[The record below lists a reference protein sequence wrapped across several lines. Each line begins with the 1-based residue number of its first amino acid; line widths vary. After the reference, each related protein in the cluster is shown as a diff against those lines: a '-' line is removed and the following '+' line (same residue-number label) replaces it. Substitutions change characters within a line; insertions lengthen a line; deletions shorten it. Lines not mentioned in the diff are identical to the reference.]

1 MGKNFW
7 PLFVIVAALGAAAI
21 WTLTPRYVDAL
32 PENLRAMFRSY
43 VRQAQGLGDIK
54 EQIAAQTEEKD
65 KPVQLLGGTTAP
77 VADTPTVGTGTS
89 TRPLPAA
96 TCPPPAAT
104 LPPSAAPPTPSV
116 APIAATTPP
125 SPEVPLTSFVSP
137 ADNKGVK
144 VVNTA
149 SADWCV
155 LMRSTPIQTLD
166 EKPLATASGGRF
178 FVIERRARSGG
189 GKVFIGNFTPK
200 RLSQPVQIDSRHVL
214 SLSGSPDDLSTAQ
227 LHALKMYYQLRG
239 EAIDYLEEVR
249 RTKGDCA
256 SPIHKK
262 LVETERIR
270 DFRDKELKQMSGLKG
285 DQRAVE
291 LEELEKLKRK
301 AADLR
306 AQHEEWKRAHAA
318 QIADPKRDPH
328 YQALVREYRRYAD
341 DLPTGLAVE

>member
-7 PLFVIVAALGAAAI
+7 PLFIIAAALSAAAI
-21 WTLTPRYVDAL
+21 WTQTPRYVTAL
-32 PENLRAMFRSY
+32 PEGLRAAFRSY
-43 VRQAQGLGDIK
+43 VRQAQGLGDLG
-54 EQIAAQTEEKD
+54 EQVAAQTEEKN
-65 KPVQLLGGTTAP
+65 KPVQLLGGTTA
-77 VADTPTVGTGTS
+77 
-89 TRPLPAA
+89 AA
-96 TCPPPAAT
+96 TPPPTAT
-104 LPPSAAPPTPSV
+104 PAPSAS
-116 APIAATTPP
+116 PIAAKPP
-125 SPEVPLTSFVSP
+125 APPEAPRAPFASP

-144 VVNTA
+144 VVNTS

-166 EKPLATASGGRF
+166 EKPLGTASGGRF

-200 RLSQPVQIDSRHVL
+200 RLSQPVQIDSRHAL

-239 EAIDYLEEVR
+239 EAIDYLDEVR

-256 SPIHKK
+256 SPIYKK
-262 LVETERIR
+262 LVEAERIR

-306 AQHEEWKRAHAA
+306 AQHESWKRAHAA
-318 QIADPKRDPH
+318 QIADPTRDPH
-328 YQALVREYRRYAD
+328 YQVLVREYRRYAG
-341 DLPTGLAVE
+341 DLPAGLAVE

>member
-7 PLFVIVAALGAAAI
+7 PLFIIAAALRAAAI
-21 WTLTPRYVDAL
+21 WTQTPRYVTVL
-32 PENLRAMFRSY
+32 PEGLRAAVRSY
-43 VRQAQGLGDIK
+43 VRQAQGLGDLG
-54 EQIAAQTEEKD
+54 EQVAAQTEEKN
-65 KPVQLLGGTTAP
+65 KPVQLLGGTTA
-77 VADTPTVGTGTS
+77 
-89 TRPLPAA
+89 AA
-96 TCPPPAAT
+96 TPPPTAT
-104 LPPSAAPPTPSV
+104 PAPSAS
-116 APIAATTPP
+116 PIAAKPP
-125 SPEVPLTSFVSP
+125 APPEAPRAPFASP

-144 VVNTA
+144 VVNTS

-166 EKPLATASGGRF
+166 EKPLGTASGGRF

-200 RLSQPVQIDSRHVL
+200 RLSQPVQIDSRHAL

-256 SPIHKK
+256 SPIYKK
-262 LVETERIR
+262 LVEAERIR

-306 AQHEEWKRAHAA
+306 AQHESWKRAHAA
-318 QIADPKRDPH
+318 QIADPTRDPH
-328 YQALVREYRRYAD
+328 YQVLVREYRRYAG
-341 DLPTGLAVE
+341 DLPAGLAVE

>member
-7 PLFVIVAALGAAAI
+7 PLFIIAAALSAAAI
-21 WTLTPRYVDAL
+21 WTQTPRYVTVL
-32 PENLRAMFRSY
+32 PEGLRAAFRSY
-43 VRQAQGLGDIK
+43 VRQAQGLGDLG
-54 EQIAAQTEEKD
+54 EQVAAQTEEKN
-65 KPVQLLGGTTAP
+65 KPVQLLGGTTA
-77 VADTPTVGTGTS
+77 
-89 TRPLPAA
+89 AA
-96 TCPPPAAT
+96 TPPPTAT
-104 LPPSAAPPTPSV
+104 PAPSAS
-116 APIAATTPP
+116 PIAAKPP
-125 SPEVPLTSFVSP
+125 APPEAPRAPFASP

-144 VVNTA
+144 VVNTS

-166 EKPLATASGGRF
+166 EKPLGTASGGRF

-200 RLSQPVQIDSRHVL
+200 RLSQPVQIDSRHAL

-239 EAIDYLEEVR
+239 EAIDYLDEVR

-256 SPIHKK
+256 SPIYKK
-262 LVETERIR
+262 LVEAERIR

-285 DQRAVE
+285 DQRVVE

-306 AQHEEWKRAHAA
+306 AQHEGWKRAHAA
-318 QIADPKRDPH
+318 QIADPTRDPH
-328 YQALVREYRRYAD
+328 YQGLVREYRRYAG
-341 DLPTGLAVE
+341 DLPAGLAVE

>member
-7 PLFVIVAALGAAAI
+7 PLFIITAALGAAAI
-21 WTLTPRYVDAL
+21 WTQTPRYVTAL
-32 PENLRAMFRSY
+32 PEGLRAAFRSY
-43 VRQAQGLGDIK
+43 VRQAQGLGDLG
-54 EQIAAQTEEKD
+54 EQVAAQTEEKN

-77 VADTPTVGTGTS
+77 ATDTPVAGTV
-89 TRPLPAA
+89 PAA
-96 TCPPPAAT
+96 TPPPAAT
-104 LPPSAAPPTPSV
+104 PAPSAS
-116 APIAATTPP
+116 PIAAKVPA
-125 SPEVPLTSFVSP
+125 SPEAPRAPFASP
-137 ADNKGVK
+137 ADTKGVK
-144 VVNTA
+144 VVNTS

-166 EKPLATASGGRF
+166 EKPLGTASGGRF

-200 RLSQPVQIDSRHVL
+200 RLSQPVQIDSRHAL

-239 EAIDYLEEVR
+239 EAIDYLDEVR

-256 SPIHKK
+256 SPIYKK
-262 LVETERIR
+262 LVEAERIR
-270 DFRDKELKQMSGLKG
+270 DFRDRELKQMSGLKG

-306 AQHEEWKRAHAA
+306 AQHEGWKRAHAA
-318 QIADPKRDPH
+318 QIADPTRDPH
-328 YQALVREYRRYAD
+328 YQGLVREYRRYAG
-341 DLPTGLAVE
+341 DLPAGLAVE

>member
-7 PLFVIVAALGAAAI
+7 PLFIIAAALSAAAI
-21 WTLTPRYVDAL
+21 WTQTPRYVTVL
-32 PENLRAMFRSY
+32 PEGLRAAFRSY
-43 VRQAQGLGDIK
+43 VRQAQGLGDLG
-54 EQIAAQTEEKD
+54 EQVAAQTEEKN

-77 VADTPTVGTGTS
+77 
-89 TRPLPAA
+89 A
-96 TCPPPAAT
+96 TPPPTAT
-104 LPPSAAPPTPSV
+104 PAPSAS
-116 APIAATTPP
+116 PIAAKPP
-125 SPEVPLTSFVSP
+125 APPEAPRAPFASP

-144 VVNTA
+144 VVNTS

-166 EKPLATASGGRF
+166 EKPLGTASGGRF

-200 RLSQPVQIDSRHVL
+200 RLSQPVQIDSRHAL

-239 EAIDYLEEVR
+239 EAIDYLDEVR

-256 SPIHKK
+256 SPIYKK
-262 LVETERIR
+262 LVEAERIR

-306 AQHEEWKRAHAA
+306 AQHESWKRAHAA
-318 QIADPKRDPH
+318 QIADPTRDPH
-328 YQALVREYRRYAD
+328 YQGLVREYRRYAG
-341 DLPTGLAVE
+341 DLPAGLAVE

>member
-7 PLFVIVAALGAAAI
+7 PLFIIVAALGAAAI
-21 WTLTPRYVDAL
+21 WTQTPRYVMAL
-32 PENLRAMFRSY
+32 PEGLRAAFRSY
-43 VRQAQGLGDIK
+43 VRQAQGLGDLG
-54 EQIAAQTEEKD
+54 EQVAAQTKEKD
-65 KPVQLLGGTTAP
+65 KPVQLLGGTTTRATETP
-77 VADTPTVGTGTS
+77 VAGTV
-89 TRPLPAA
+89 PAA
-96 TCPPPAAT
+96 TPPPAAT
-104 LPPSAAPPTPSV
+104 PAPSASQIATKAPPPSEAPRKPF
-116 APIAATTPP
+116 A
-125 SPEVPLTSFVSP
+125 SPADFTSP

-144 VVNTA
+144 VVNTS

-166 EKPLATASGGRF
+166 EKPLGTASGGRF

-200 RLSQPVQIDSRHVL
+200 RLSQPVQIDSRHAL

-239 EAIDYLEEVR
+239 EAIDYLDEVR

-256 SPIHKK
+256 SPLYKK
-262 LVETERIR
+262 LVEAERIR

-306 AQHEEWKRAHAA
+306 AQHEDWKRAHAA
-318 QIADPKRDPH
+318 QIADPTRDPH
-328 YQALVREYRRYAD
+328 YQGLVREYRRYAS
-341 DLPTGLAVE
+341 DLPAGLAVE

>member
-7 PLFVIVAALGAAAI
+7 PLFIIAAALSAAAI
-21 WTLTPRYVDAL
+21 WTQTPRYVTAL
-32 PENLRAMFRSY
+32 PEGLRAAFRSY
-43 VRQAQGLGDIK
+43 VRQAQGLGNLG
-54 EQIAAQTEEKD
+54 EQVAAQTEEKN
-65 KPVQLLGGTTAP
+65 KPVQLLGGTTSPAIETPATGTVPAAAP
-77 VADTPTVGTGTS
+77 VTGTV
-89 TRPLPAA
+89 PA
-96 TCPPPAAT
+96 TPPPPAAT
-104 LPPSAAPPTPSV
+104 PAPSASQIAAKPPAPPE
-116 APIAATTPP
+116 APRAPFA
-125 SPEVPLTSFVSP
+125 SP

-144 VVNTA
+144 VVNTS

-166 EKPLATASGGRF
+166 DKPLGTASGGRF
-178 FVIERRARSGG
+178 FVIERRARSDG

-200 RLSQPVQIDSRHVL
+200 RLSQPVQIDSRHAL
-214 SLSGSPDDLSTAQ
+214 NLSGSPDDLSTAQ

-239 EAIDYLEEVR
+239 EAIDYLDEVR

-256 SPIHKK
+256 SPIYKK
-262 LVETERIR
+262 LVEAERIR

-306 AQHEEWKRAHAA
+306 AQHEGWKRAHAA
-318 QIADPKRDPH
+318 QIADPTRDPH
-328 YQALVREYRRYAD
+328 YQVLVREYRRYAG
-341 DLPTGLAVE
+341 DLPAGLAVE

>member
-7 PLFVIVAALGAAAI
+7 PLFVITAALGAAAI
-21 WTLTPRYVDAL
+21 WTQTPRYVTAL
-32 PENLRAMFRSY
+32 PEGLRAAFRSY
-43 VRQAQGLGDIK
+43 VRQAQGLGDLG
-54 EQIAAQTEEKD
+54 EQVAAQTEEKN

-77 VADTPTVGTGTS
+77 ATDTPVAGTV
-89 TRPLPAA
+89 PAA
-96 TCPPPAAT
+96 TPPPAAT
-104 LPPSAAPPTPSV
+104 PAPSAS
-116 APIAATTPP
+116 PIAAKAPAPP
-125 SPEVPLTSFVSP
+125 EAPRAPFASP

-144 VVNTA
+144 VVNTS

-166 EKPLATASGGRF
+166 EKPLGTASGGRF
-178 FVIERRARSGG
+178 FVIERRARSAG

-200 RLSQPVQIDSRHVL
+200 RLSQPVQIDSRHAL

-239 EAIDYLEEVR
+239 EAIDYLDEVR

-256 SPIHKK
+256 SPIYKK
-262 LVETERIR
+262 LVEAERIR
-270 DFRDKELKQMSGLKG
+270 DFRDKELKQMGGLKG

-306 AQHEEWKRAHAA
+306 AQHEDWKRAHAA
-318 QIADPKRDPH
+318 QIADPTRDPH
-328 YQALVREYRRYAD
+328 YQVLVREYRRYAG
-341 DLPTGLAVE
+341 DLPAGLAVE

>member
-7 PLFVIVAALGAAAI
+7 PLFIIVAALGAAAI
-21 WTLTPRYVDAL
+21 WTQTPRYVTTL
-32 PENLRAMFRSY
+32 PEGLRAAFRSY

-54 EQIAAQTEEKD
+54 EQVAAQTEVKD

-77 VADTPTVGTGTS
+77 ATDTPTAAGTGTS
-89 TRPLPAA
+89 TP
-96 TCPPPAAT
+96 PPPAAT
-104 LPPSAAPPTPSV
+104 PAPSV
-116 APIAATTPP
+116 APIAAAAQPPPETPRA
-125 SPEVPLTSFVSP
+125 TFASP

-144 VVNTA
+144 VVNTS

-166 EKPLATASGGRF
+166 EKPLGIASGGRF
-178 FVIERRARSGG
+178 FVIERRARSGD

-200 RLSQPVQIDSRHVL
+200 RLSQPVQIDSRHAL
-214 SLSGSPDDLSTAQ
+214 GLSGSPDDLSTAQ

-249 RTKGDCA
+249 ATKGDGA
-256 SPIHKK
+256 SPLYKK
-262 LVETERIR
+262 LVEAERIR
-270 DFRDKELKQMSGLKG
+270 DFRDKELKQMSGLSG

-318 QIADPKRDPH
+318 QIMDPTQDPH
-328 YQALVREYRRYAD
+328 YQVLVREYRRYVS
-341 DLPTGLAVE
+341 DLPAGLAVE

>member
-7 PLFVIVAALGAAAI
+7 PLFIIAAALSAAAI
-21 WTLTPRYVDAL
+21 WTQTPRYVTVL
-32 PENLRAMFRSY
+32 PEGLRAAFRSY
-43 VRQAQGLGDIK
+43 VRQAQGLGDLG
-54 EQIAAQTEEKD
+54 EQVAAQTEEKN
-65 KPVQLLGGTTAP
+65 KPVQLLGGTTA
-77 VADTPTVGTGTS
+77 
-89 TRPLPAA
+89 AA
-96 TCPPPAAT
+96 TPPPTAT
-104 LPPSAAPPTPSV
+104 PAPSAS
-116 APIAATTPP
+116 PIAAKPP
-125 SPEVPLTSFVSP
+125 APPEAPRAPFASP

-144 VVNTA
+144 VVNTS

-166 EKPLATASGGRF
+166 EKPLGTASGGRF

-239 EAIDYLEEVR
+239 EAIDYLDEVR

-256 SPIHKK
+256 SPIYKK
-262 LVETERIR
+262 LVEAERIR

-306 AQHEEWKRAHAA
+306 AQHEGWKRAHAA
-318 QIADPKRDPH
+318 QIADPTRDPH
-328 YQALVREYRRYAD
+328 YQGLVREYRRYAG
-341 DLPTGLAVE
+341 DLPAGLAVE

>member
-7 PLFVIVAALGAAAI
+7 PLFVIAAALGAAAI
-21 WTLTPRYVDAL
+21 WTQTPRYVTAL
-32 PENLRAMFRSY
+32 PEGLRAAFRSY
-43 VRQAQGLGDIK
+43 VRQAQGLGDLG
-54 EQIAAQTEEKD
+54 EQITAQTEEKD

-77 VADTPTVGTGTS
+77 ATDTPAAGTTTS
-89 TRPLPAA
+89 TR
-96 TCPPPAAT
+96 PPPAAT
-104 LPPSAAPPTPSV
+104 PAPSATPIAAAPPPPPE
-116 APIAATTPP
+116 APRAPFA
-125 SPEVPLTSFVSP
+125 SP

-144 VVNTA
+144 VVNTS

-155 LMRSTPIQTLD
+155 LMRNTPIQTLD
-166 EKPLATASGGRF
+166 EKPLGTASGGRF
-178 FVIERRARSGG
+178 FVIERRARAGG

-200 RLSQPVQIDSRHVL
+200 RLSQPVQIDSRHAL

-239 EAIDYLEEVR
+239 EAIDYLDEVR

-256 SPIHKK
+256 SPIYKK
-262 LVETERIR
+262 LVEAERIR
-270 DFRDKELKQMSGLKG
+270 DFRDRELKQMSGLKG

-306 AQHEEWKRAHAA
+306 AQHEGWKRAHAA
-318 QIADPKRDPH
+318 QIADPTRDPH
-328 YQALVREYRRYAD
+328 YQGLVREYRRYAG
-341 DLPTGLAVE
+341 DLPAGLAVE

>member
-7 PLFVIVAALGAAAI
+7 PLFIITAALGAAAI
-21 WTLTPRYVDAL
+21 WTQTPRYVTAL
-32 PENLRAMFRSY
+32 PEGLRAAFRSY
-43 VRQAQGLGDIK
+43 VRQAQGLGDLG
-54 EQIAAQTEEKD
+54 EQVAAQTEEKN
-65 KPVQLLGGTTAP
+65 KPVQLLGGTTA
-77 VADTPTVGTGTS
+77 
-89 TRPLPAA
+89 AA
-96 TCPPPAAT
+96 TPPPAAT
-104 LPPSAAPPTPSV
+104 PAPSAS
-116 APIAATTPP
+116 PIAAKPP
-125 SPEVPLTSFVSP
+125 APPEAPRAPFASP

-144 VVNTA
+144 VVNTS

-166 EKPLATASGGRF
+166 EKPLGTASGGRF

-200 RLSQPVQIDSRHVL
+200 RLSQPVQIDSRHAL

-239 EAIDYLEEVR
+239 EAIDYLDEVR

-256 SPIHKK
+256 SPLYKK
-262 LVETERIR
+262 LVEAERIR

-306 AQHEEWKRAHAA
+306 AQHESWKRAHAA
-318 QIADPKRDPH
+318 QIADPTRDPH
-328 YQALVREYRRYAD
+328 YQVLVREYRRYAG
-341 DLPTGLAVE
+341 DLPAGLAVE

>member
-7 PLFVIVAALGAAAI
+7 PLFIIAAALSAAAI
-21 WTLTPRYVDAL
+21 WTQTPRYVTVL
-32 PENLRAMFRSY
+32 PEGLRAAFRSY
-43 VRQAQGLGDIK
+43 VRQAQGLGDLG
-54 EQIAAQTEEKD
+54 EQVAAQTEEKN
-65 KPVQLLGGTTAP
+65 KPVQLLGGTTA
-77 VADTPTVGTGTS
+77 
-89 TRPLPAA
+89 AA
-96 TCPPPAAT
+96 TPPPTAT
-104 LPPSAAPPTPSV
+104 PAPSAS
-116 APIAATTPP
+116 PIAAKPP
-125 SPEVPLTSFVSP
+125 APPEAPRAPFASP

-144 VVNTA
+144 VVNTS

-166 EKPLATASGGRF
+166 EKPLGTASGGRF

-200 RLSQPVQIDSRHVL
+200 RLSQPVQIDSRHAL

-239 EAIDYLEEVR
+239 EAIDYLDEVR

-256 SPIHKK
+256 SPIYKK
-262 LVETERIR
+262 LVEAERIR

-306 AQHEEWKRAHAA
+306 AQHESWKRAHAA
-318 QIADPKRDPH
+318 QIADPTRDPH
-328 YQALVREYRRYAD
+328 YQVLVREYRRYAG
-341 DLPTGLAVE
+341 DLPAGLAVE

>member
-7 PLFVIVAALGAAAI
+7 PLFIIAAALGAAAI
-21 WTLTPRYVDAL
+21 WTQTPRYVTDL
-32 PENLRAMFRSY
+32 PEGLRAAFRSY

-54 EQIAAQTEEKD
+54 EQVAAQTEEKD
-65 KPVQLLGGTTAP
+65 KPVQLLGGATVPAT
-77 VADTPTVGTGTS
+77 DTSAAAGIGTS
-89 TRPLPAA
+89 TRP
-96 TCPPPAAT
+96 PPAAT
-104 LPPSAAPPTPSV
+104 PAPSV
-116 APIAATTPP
+116 APIAAAAQPPPETPRA
-125 SPEVPLTSFVSP
+125 TFASP

-144 VVNTA
+144 VVNTS

-166 EKPLATASGGRF
+166 EKPLGTASGGRF

-200 RLSQPVQIDSRHVL
+200 RLSQPVQIDSRHAL

-239 EAIDYLEEVR
+239 EAIDYLDEVR

-256 SPIHKK
+256 SPIYKK
-262 LVETERIR
+262 LVEAERIR

-306 AQHEEWKRAHAA
+306 AQHEEWKRTHAA
-318 QIADPKRDPH
+318 QIADPTRDPH
-328 YQALVREYRRYAD
+328 YQGLVREYRRYAG
-341 DLPTGLAVE
+341 DLPAGLAVE

>member
-65 KPVQLLGGTTAP
+65 KPVQLLGGG
-77 VADTPTVGTGTS
+77 VAAVAVPNHPEKPES
-89 TRPLPAA
+89 PNSLAKPK
-96 TCPPPAAT
+96 
-104 LPPSAAPPTPSV
+104 PSEKP
-116 APIAATTPP
+116 TTPA
-125 SPEVPLTSFVSP
+125 FASP

-155 LMRSTPIQTLD
+155 LMRSTPIQALD
-166 EKPLATASGGRF
+166 EKPLGTASGGRF

-200 RLSQPVQIDSRHVL
+200 RLSQPVQIDSRHAL

-262 LVETERIR
+262 LVEAERIR

-328 YQALVREYRRYAD
+328 YQALVREYRRYAA
-341 DLPTGLAVE
+341 DLPAGLAVE

>member
-7 PLFVIVAALGAAAI
+7 PLFTIAAALSAAAI
-21 WTLTPRYVDAL
+21 WTQTPRYVTAL
-32 PENLRAMFRSY
+32 PKGLRAAFRSY
-43 VRQAQGLGDIK
+43 VRQAQGLGDLG
-54 EQIAAQTEEKD
+54 EQITAQTEEKD

-77 VADTPTVGTGTS
+77 AADA
-89 TRPLPAA
+89 PAA
-96 TCPPPAAT
+96 GTD
-104 LPPSAAPPTPSV
+104 PS
-116 APIAATTPP
+116 TPP
-125 SPEVPLTSFVSP
+125 SPAVTPTSGAPTIAAASPPPEAPRAPFASP

-144 VVNTA
+144 VVNTS

-155 LMRSTPIQTLD
+155 LMRSTPIQALD
-166 EKPLATASGGRF
+166 EKPLGTASGGRF

-200 RLSQPVQIDSRHVL
+200 RLSQPVQIDSRHAL

-239 EAIDYLEEVR
+239 EAIDYLDEVR

-256 SPIHKK
+256 SPIYKK
-262 LVETERIR
+262 LVEAERIR
-270 DFRDKELKQMSGLKG
+270 DFRDKELKQMSGLSG

-306 AQHEEWKRAHAA
+306 AQHEGWKRTHAA
-318 QIADPKRDPH
+318 QIADPTRDPH
-328 YQALVREYRRYAD
+328 YQALVREYRRYAG
-341 DLPTGLAVE
+341 DLPAGLAVE

>member
-7 PLFVIVAALGAAAI
+7 PLFIITAALGAAAI
-21 WTLTPRYVDAL
+21 WTQTPRYVTAL
-32 PENLRAMFRSY
+32 PEGLRAAFRSY
-43 VRQAQGLGDIK
+43 VRQAQGLGDLG
-54 EQIAAQTEEKD
+54 EQVAAQTEEKN

-77 VADTPTVGTGTS
+77 ATATPVTGTV
-89 TRPLPAA
+89 PAA
-96 TCPPPAAT
+96 TPPPATTPA
-104 LPPSAAPPTPSV
+104 PSAS
-116 APIAATTPP
+116 PIAAKPP
-125 SPEVPLTSFVSP
+125 APPEAPRAPFASP

-144 VVNTA
+144 VVNTS

-166 EKPLATASGGRF
+166 EKPLGTASGGRF

-200 RLSQPVQIDSRHVL
+200 RLSQPVQIDSRHAL

-239 EAIDYLEEVR
+239 EAIDYLDEVR

-256 SPIHKK
+256 SPLYKK
-262 LVETERIR
+262 LAEAERIR

-306 AQHEEWKRAHAA
+306 AQHEGWKRAHAA
-318 QIADPKRDPH
+318 QIADPTRDPH
-328 YQALVREYRRYAD
+328 YQGLVREYRRYAG
-341 DLPTGLAVE
+341 DLPAGLAVE

>member
-7 PLFVIVAALGAAAI
+7 PLFVIAAALGAAAI
-21 WTLTPRYVDAL
+21 WTQTPRYVTVL
-32 PENLRAMFRSY
+32 PEGLRAAFRSY
-43 VRQAQGLGDIK
+43 VRQAQGLGDLG
-54 EQIAAQTEEKD
+54 EQVAAQTEEKN

-77 VADTPTVGTGTS
+77 ATDAPVAGTVPPTP
-89 TRPLPAA
+89 
-96 TCPPPAAT
+96 PPPAAT
-104 LPPSAAPPTPSV
+104 PAPGAS
-116 APIAATTPP
+116 PIAAKAPP
-125 SPEVPLTSFVSP
+125 PPEAPRAPFASP

-144 VVNTA
+144 VVNTS

-166 EKPLATASGGRF
+166 EKPLGTASGGRF

-189 GKVFIGNFTPK
+189 VKVFIGNFTPK
-200 RLSQPVQIDSRHVL
+200 RLSQPVQIDSRHAL

-256 SPIHKK
+256 SPIYKK
-262 LVETERIR
+262 LVEAERIR

-306 AQHEEWKRAHAA
+306 AQHEGWKRAHAA
-318 QIADPKRDPH
+318 QIADPTRDPH
-328 YQALVREYRRYAD
+328 YQGLVREYRRYAG
-341 DLPTGLAVE
+341 DLPAGLAVE

>member
-7 PLFVIVAALGAAAI
+7 PLFIIAAALSAAAI
-21 WTLTPRYVDAL
+21 WTQTPRYVTVL
-32 PENLRAMFRSY
+32 PEGLRAAFRSY
-43 VRQAQGLGDIK
+43 VRQAQGLGDLG
-54 EQIAAQTEEKD
+54 EQVAAQTEEKN

-77 VADTPTVGTGTS
+77 
-89 TRPLPAA
+89 A
-96 TCPPPAAT
+96 TPPPTAT
-104 LPPSAAPPTPSV
+104 PAPSAS
-116 APIAATTPP
+116 PIAAKPP
-125 SPEVPLTSFVSP
+125 APPEAPRAPFASP

-144 VVNTA
+144 VVNTS

-166 EKPLATASGGRF
+166 EKPLGTASGGRF

-200 RLSQPVQIDSRHVL
+200 RLSQPVQIDSRHAL
-214 SLSGSPDDLSTAQ
+214 SLSGSPDDLSTAH

-256 SPIHKK
+256 SPIYKK
-262 LVETERIR
+262 LVEAERIR

-306 AQHEEWKRAHAA
+306 AQHESWKRAHAA
-318 QIADPKRDPH
+318 QIADPTRDPH
-328 YQALVREYRRYAD
+328 YQVLVREYRRYAG
-341 DLPTGLAVE
+341 DLPAGLAVE

>member
-1 MGKNFW
+1 MGKHFW
-7 PLFVIVAALGAAAI
+7 PLFIIAAALSAEPLWAQ
-21 WTLTPRYVDAL
+21 TPRYVTGL
-32 PENLRAMFRSY
+32 PEGLRAAFRSY
-43 VRQAQGLGDIK
+43 VRQAQGLGDLG
-54 EQIAAQTEEKD
+54 EQVAAQTEEKN
-65 KPVQLLGGTTAP
+65 KPVQLLGGTTA
-77 VADTPTVGTGTS
+77 
-89 TRPLPAA
+89 AA
-96 TCPPPAAT
+96 TPPPTAT
-104 LPPSAAPPTPSV
+104 PAPSAS
-116 APIAATTPP
+116 PIAAKPP
-125 SPEVPLTSFVSP
+125 APPEAPRAPFASP

-144 VVNTA
+144 VVNTS

-166 EKPLATASGGRF
+166 EKPLGTASGGRF

-200 RLSQPVQIDSRHVL
+200 RLSQPVQIDSRHAL

-239 EAIDYLEEVR
+239 EAIDYLDEVR

-256 SPIHKK
+256 SPIYKK
-262 LVETERIR
+262 LVEAERIR
-270 DFRDKELKQMSGLKG
+270 DFRDKELKQISGLKG

-306 AQHEEWKRAHAA
+306 AQHESWKRAHAA
-318 QIADPKRDPH
+318 QIADPTRDPH
-328 YQALVREYRRYAD
+328 YQVLVREYRRYAG
-341 DLPTGLAVE
+341 DLPAGLAVG

>member
-7 PLFVIVAALGAAAI
+7 PIFIIAAALGAAAI
-21 WTLTPRYVDAL
+21 WPQTPRYVTAL
-32 PENLRAMFRSY
+32 PEGLRAAFRSY
-43 VRQAQGLGDIK
+43 VRQAQGLGDLG
-54 EQIAAQTEEKD
+54 EQVAAQTEGKD

-77 VADTPTVGTGTS
+77 ATDAPVAGTVPPTP
-89 TRPLPAA
+89 
-96 TCPPPAAT
+96 PPPAAT
-104 LPPSAAPPTPSV
+104 PASGAPHVAAS
-116 APIAATTPP
+116 APIAAKAPP
-125 SPEVPLTSFVSP
+125 PPEAPRAPFASP

-144 VVNTA
+144 VVNTS

-166 EKPLATASGGRF
+166 EKPLGTASGGRF

-189 GKVFIGNFTPK
+189 GKLFIGNFTPK
-200 RLSQPVQIDSRHVL
+200 RLSQPVQIDSRHAL

-256 SPIHKK
+256 SPIYKK
-262 LVETERIR
+262 LVEAERIR

-306 AQHEEWKRAHAA
+306 AQHESWKRAHAA
-318 QIADPKRDPH
+318 QIADPTRDPH
-328 YQALVREYRRYAD
+328 YQVLVREYRRYAG
-341 DLPTGLAVE
+341 DLPAGLAVE

>member
-7 PLFVIVAALGAAAI
+7 PVFVITAALGAAAI
-21 WTLTPRYVDAL
+21 WTQTPRYVTAL
-32 PENLRAMFRSY
+32 PEGLRAAFRSY
-43 VRQAQGLGDIK
+43 VRQAQGLGDLG
-54 EQIAAQTEEKD
+54 EQIATQTEEKN

-77 VADTPTVGTGTS
+77 ATDTPVAGTVPAAAPVTGTA
-89 TRPLPAA
+89 PAA
-96 TCPPPAAT
+96 TPPPAAT
-104 LPPSAAPPTPSV
+104 PAPSAS
-116 APIAATTPP
+116 PIAAKPP
-125 SPEVPLTSFVSP
+125 APPEAPRAPFASP

-144 VVNTA
+144 VVNTS

-166 EKPLATASGGRF
+166 EKPLGTASGGRF

-200 RLSQPVQIDSRHVL
+200 RLSQPVQIDSRHAL

-239 EAIDYLEEVR
+239 EAIDYLDEVR

-256 SPIHKK
+256 SPLYKK
-262 LVETERIR
+262 LVEAERIR

-306 AQHEEWKRAHAA
+306 AQHEGWKRAHAA
-318 QIADPKRDPH
+318 QIADPTRDPH
-328 YQALVREYRRYAD
+328 YQVLVREYRRYAS
-341 DLPTGLAVE
+341 DLPAGLAVE